1 MKIKNSNME
10 HMHRHDHQFHEFF
23 VKLFFKI
30 ALQFTEKKDLP
41 QSLYIL
47 II

>member
-10 HMHRHDHQFHEFF
+10 HMHRHDHQFHEYF

-30 ALQFTEKKDLP
+30 AIYREKRSTTITD
-41 QSLYIL
+41 YIF
-47 II
+47 

>member
-10 HMHRHDHQFHEFF
+10 HMHRQDLQFHEFF

-30 ALQFTEKKDLP
+30 AIYREKRSTTITD
-41 QSLYIL
+41 YIF
-47 II
+47 